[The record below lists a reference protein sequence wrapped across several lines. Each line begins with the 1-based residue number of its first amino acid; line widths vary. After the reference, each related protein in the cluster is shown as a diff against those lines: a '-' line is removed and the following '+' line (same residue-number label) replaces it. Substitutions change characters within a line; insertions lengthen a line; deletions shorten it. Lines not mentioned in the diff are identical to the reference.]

1 MSELV
6 VDNFAG
12 GGGASTGIE
21 MAIGRSV
28 DIAINHDPD
37 AIAMHKVNHPT
48 TRHYCEDVFD
58 VNPLEATQGTPV
70 ALAWFSPDCKHFS
83 KAKGGTPV
91 SKKIR
96 GLAWV
101 AIKWAKAV
109 KPRVIILENVEE
121 FKTWGPLKD
130 TEKGLYPDPEHK
142 GETFNDFINQL
153 EACGYVVDY
162 KELRACDYGAPT
174 TRKRFFL
181 IARSDGQPIIWPEAT
196 HGHRD
201 TLEVL
206 SRIKQPYHSAAECID
221 WDLPGNS
228 IFNRK
233 KPLAKN
239 TMDRIARGL
248 KKFVFDAPKPF
259 IVRIGQTGFGGDRL
273 SYSIEQPLTTIT
285 TKAEHCLVTPTIM
298 VNNTGHTGSAVTDP
312 LKTITTG
319 GNQMLVQA
327 SWRKED
333 STQST
338 GTAIGGPLGTVTA
351 QSVHQGSNTTYN
363 PKAQFVAYDLRA
375 KDSVPKDIFNA
386 QFYSILDT
394 IWSDAIKHGIPEKEA
409 YIKGEKDLGDIER
422 YIVIMDEVQEYLN
435 PNMDYAITFI
445 NNFIKELAK
454 FFAGAILITPS
465 PQHFFPEEAT
475 NSSSEMK
482 QIFNGCTNKF
492 FFKANT
498 GDVDVYRNQFS
509 NILSPTQLEAMVDFE
524 VGDAYMVIA
533 DSKAM
538 RIHTHYDENRA
549 EFYAGG
555 V

>member
-1 MSELV
+1 MSEQEIV

-58 VNPLEATQGTPV
+58 VNPKEATQGKPV

-101 AIKWAKAV
+101 AVRWAKAV

-121 FKTWGPLKD
+121 FKTWGPLKETD
-130 TEKGLYPDPEHK
+130 KGLYPDPEHK
-142 GETFNDFINQL
+142 GETFKAFITQL
-153 EACGYVVDY
+153 EACGYKVEY

-181 IARSDGQPIIWPEAT
+181 IARSDGQPIVWPEPT
-196 HGHRD
+196 HGPKD

-206 SRIKQPYHSAAECID
+206 SKIKQPYHSAAECID
-221 WDLPGNS
+221 WSLPGQS

-248 KKFVFDAPKPF
+248 KKFVLDAQKPF
-259 IVRIGQTGFGGDRL
+259 I
-273 SYSIEQPLTTIT
+273 IETNE
-285 TKAEHCLVTPTIM
+285 KCVTPSIM
-298 VNNTGHTGSAVTDP
+298 VNNTGHPGSAITDP

-319 GNQMLVQA
+319 GNQMLVEA
-327 SWRKED
+327 SWIKED
-333 STQST
+333 YSQST
-338 GTAIGGPLGTVTA
+338 GSDIQAPLGTVTA
-351 QSVHQGSNTTYN
+351 QSVHQGVMSAFLCKHYGGNYQGAGIDVRN
-363 PKAQFVAYDLRA
+363 PT
-375 KDSVPKDIFNA
+375 
-386 QFYSILDT
+386 DT
-394 IWSDAIKHGIPEKEA
+394 ITQVDHHALVEAFLIKYYGTDTGQSLEDPLHTIPT
-409 YIKGEKDLGDIER
+409 KDRFGLIRIENQDYQIVDITMR
-422 YIVIMDEVQEYLN
+422 MLQ
-435 PNMDYAITFI
+435 PH
-445 NNFIKELAK
+445 ELAK
-454 FFAGAILITPS
+454 AQGL
-465 PQHFFPEEAT
+465 PEDYTIDRDPEG
-475 NSSSEMK
+475 K
-482 QIFNGCTNKF
+482 R
-492 FFKANT
+492 
-498 GDVDVYRNQFS
+498 V
-509 NILSPTQLEAMVDFE
+509 
-524 VGDAYMVIA
+524 
-533 DSKAM
+533 SKAVQTA
-538 RIHTHYDENRA
+538 RIGNMVVPQCARA
-549 EFYAGG
+549 LVQANLPELCEKKKETRSA
-555 V
+555 

>member
-1 MSELV
+1 MSEIELV

-58 VNPLEATQGTPV
+58 VNPKEATQGKPV

-101 AIKWAKAV
+101 AVRWAKAV

-121 FKTWGPLKD
+121 FKSWGPLVK
-130 TEKGLYPDPEHK
+130 TEKGLYPDPAHK
-142 GETFNDFINQL
+142 GETFEKFVSEL
-153 EACGYVVDY
+153 ESCGYVVEY

-181 IARSDGQPIIWPEAT
+181 IARSDGQPIVWPEPT
-196 HGHRD
+196 HGPKD

-206 SRIKQPYHSAAECID
+206 SKLKQPYHSAAECID
-221 WDLPGNS
+221 WSLPGNS

-248 KKFVFDAPKPF
+248 KKFVIDTPKPF
-259 IVRIGQTGFGGDRL
+259 VVRIGQTGFGGDRL
-273 SYSIEQPLTTIT
+273 SYSLDQPLTTIT

-327 SWRKED
+327 SWIKED
-333 STQST
+333 YSQST
-338 GTAIGGPLGTVTA
+338 GTAVEAPLGTVTA
-351 QSVHQGSNTTYN
+351 QSVHQGVMSAFLCKHYGGNYQGAGIDVRN
-363 PKAQFVAYDLRA
+363 PT
-375 KDSVPKDIFNA
+375 
-386 QFYSILDT
+386 DT
-394 IWSDAIKHGIPEKEA
+394 ITQVDHHALVEAFLIKYYGTDTGQSLEDPLHTIPT
-409 YIKGEKDLGDIER
+409 KDRFGLIRIENQDYQIVDITMR
-422 YIVIMDEVQEYLN
+422 MLQ
-435 PNMDYAITFI
+435 PH
-445 NNFIKELAK
+445 ELAK
-454 FFAGAILITPS
+454 AQGL
-465 PQHFFPEEAT
+465 PEEY
-475 NSSSEMK
+475 
-482 QIFNGCTNKF
+482 II
-492 FFKANT
+492 
-498 GDVDVYRNQFS
+498 DRN
-509 NILSPTQLEAMVDFE
+509 PEGKRV
-524 VGDAYMVIA
+524 
-533 DSKAM
+533 SKAVQTA
-538 RIHTHYDENRA
+538 RIGNMVVPQCAKALVQANLPELCEKKKETRSA
-549 EFYAGG
+549 
-555 V
+555 